1 MAEYIVKETLQAK
14 LNRKKAEPAN
24 KRYTEGWNDAI
35 LMVKSMI
42 HSEKAADVAPVR
54 HGKWIEPPRLYYGT
68 KQYECSLC
76 YSDTFWNKHSITEKY
91 TFCPNCGAKM
101 DGGEP

>member
-1 MAEYIVKETLQAK
+1 MEVLTMAEYIVKETLQAK

-42 HSEKAADVAPVR
+42 HS
-54 HGKWIEPPRLYYGT
+54 
-68 KQYECSLC
+68 
-76 YSDTFWNKHSITEKY
+76 
-91 TFCPNCGAKM
+91 
-101 DGGEP
+101 

>member
-24 KRYTEGWNDAI
+24 KRYTEGWNDAV

-42 HSEKAADVAPVR
+42 HSEKATDVAPVR
-54 HGKWIEPPRLYYGT
+54 HGRWLDGKCTACGWEEPDVCTWLGYDSEAWIETPY
-68 KQYECSLC
+68 
-76 YSDTFWNKHSITEKY
+76 
-91 TFCPNCGAKM
+91 CPNCGAIM
-101 DGGEP
+101 DGD

>member
-24 KRYTEGWNDAI
+24 KRYTEGWNDAV

-54 HGKWIEPPRLYYGT
+54 HARWEVVVGSDGKEHMVCTGCR
-68 KQYECSLC
+68 KQQDLTGVFSY
-76 YSDTFWNKHSITEKY
+76 
-91 TFCPNCGAKM
+91 CPNCGAKM
-101 DGGEP
+101 MEG